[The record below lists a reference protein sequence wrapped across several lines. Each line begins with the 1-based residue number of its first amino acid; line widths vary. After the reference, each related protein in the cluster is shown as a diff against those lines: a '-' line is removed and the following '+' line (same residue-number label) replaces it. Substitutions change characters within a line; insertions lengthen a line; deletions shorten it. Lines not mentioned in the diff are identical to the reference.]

1 MPHSICTSKGNEGWS
16 YFQRL
21 WRTLLVPDIEPRL
34 RLEQLFETETD
45 EFDLH
50 YAFLSR
56 IDLENETECFD
67 IVYGSHESLRSDTTV
82 PLSDTYCRETI
93 TDPEG
98 TLAVSDASAE
108 GWEGDPAYETFGFES
123 YLGTTISVDDE
134 LYGTLCFADTAARD
148 DPINDKEKALVE
160 MHGQWVE
167 YTMTHWGES
176 SFREARIDAIEGRA
190 VSSDAIDSMMD
201 ALESRT
207 RRVVLAT
214 LLDTSETSLATLER
228 RASGTSSDL
237 PDQRPPLARRRAEPV
252 QLPAVD
258 DDHVTPDREQF
269 VDGDALGERR
279 PPAVFAVGA
288 DGEDRSRSDRVE
300 PVGVDGGPPVSRH
313 VGPLPRDLSVAGVE
327 RPDRSAPTEV
337 DPSRRAVPVGPASP
351 VGHFDDRRTIARR
364 RYRQREPSV
373 EIRVDPLTVP
383 RGAPDD
389 ERLVDRDEPVD
400 IH

>member
-148 DPINDKEKALVE
+148 DPINDKE
-160 MHGQWVE
+160 GP
-167 YTMTHWGES
+167 
-176 SFREARIDAIEGRA
+176 RRDARPVGGVHDDPLGRVV
-190 VSSDAIDSMMD
+190 VSGGAHRCYRGTRRLFGRHRLDDGRTR
-201 ALESRT
+201 ESRT

-279 PPAVFAVGA
+279 PPAV
-288 DGEDRSRSDRVE
+288 RRR
-300 PVGVDGGPPVSRH
+300 RRRR
-313 VGPLPRDLSVAGVE
+313 GPLAIGPR
-327 RPDRSAPTEV
+327 R
-337 DPSRRAVPVGPASP
+337 
-351 VGHFDDRRTIARR
+351 ARR
-364 RYRQREPSV
+364 RRRRAAGESA
-373 EIRVDPLTVP
+373 RRSASTRPL
-383 RGAPDD
+383 RRRCRAP
-389 ERLVDRDEPVD
+389 
-400 IH
+400 

>member
-1 MPHSICTSKGNEGWS
+1 
-16 YFQRL
+16 
-21 WRTLLVPDIEPRL
+21 
-34 RLEQLFETETD
+34 
-45 EFDLH
+45 
-50 YAFLSR
+50 
-56 IDLENETECFD
+56 
-67 IVYGSHESLRSDTTV
+67 
-82 PLSDTYCRETI
+82 
-93 TDPEG
+93 
-98 TLAVSDASAE
+98 
-108 GWEGDPAYETFGFES
+108 
-123 YLGTTISVDDE
+123 
-134 LYGTLCFADTAARD
+134 
-148 DPINDKEKALVE
+148 

-327 RPDRSAPTEV
+327 RPDRPPTEV

-373 EIRVDPLTVP
+373 EIRVEPLTVP
-383 RGAPDD
+383 PRRSRRRASRRPRRASRHPLRPTAPRGAHRTGRTGRVATGSSEPPSTSPSPS
-389 ERLVDRDEPVD
+389 LSTATHAFAVDRDAVGGAVPAIRPRLGDAKGSFARLGVEGDQFRSRDRGDQPIARADPVD
-400 IH
+400 RWRRFRPARPARLARFA

>member
-1 MPHSICTSKGNEGWS
+1 MLIENIVQDPSDREERATHHGGWFTQCHTASVRRKGTRGGLIFSGCGERCWSPISNHDSASNSCSKPKPTSSTCITRFCRVSISKTRRSASTSS
-16 YFQRL
+16 
-21 WRTLLVPDIEPRL
+21 TAP
-34 RLEQLFETETD
+34 T
-45 EFDLH
+45 
-50 YAFLSR
+50 
-56 IDLENETECFD
+56 
-67 IVYGSHESLRSDTTV
+67 SLRSDTTV

-258 DDHVTPDREQF
+258 DDHVTPTANSSSTVTLSR
-269 VDGDALGERR
+269 GAAPASGLRR
-279 PPAVFAVGA
+279 
-288 DGEDRSRSDRVE
+288 RRR
-300 PVGVDGGPPVSRH
+300 RR
-313 VGPLPRDLSVAGVE
+313 GPLAIGPR
-327 RPDRSAPTEV
+327 R
-337 DPSRRAVPVGPASP
+337 
-351 VGHFDDRRTIARR
+351 ARR
-364 RYRQREPSV
+364 RRRRAAGESA
-373 EIRVDPLTVP
+373 RRSASTRPL
-383 RGAPDD
+383 RRRCRAP
-389 ERLVDRDEPVD
+389 
-400 IH
+400 

>member
-176 SFREARIDAIEGRA
+176 SFRGGAHRCYRGTRRLFGRHRL
-190 VSSDAIDSMMD
+190 DDG
-201 ALESRT
+201 RT
-207 RRVVLAT
+207 RESHT
-214 LLDTSETSLATLER
+214 
-228 RASGTSSDL
+228 
-237 PDQRPPLARRRAEPV
+237 ARRSRDAVRHQRDQSRHPRTAGKRHV
-252 QLPAVD
+252 VGPTRPATTARPASRGARTAPRRRRRSRD
-258 DDHVTPDREQF
+258 PDREQF
-269 VDGDALGERR
+269 VDGDALGS
-279 PPAVFAVGA
+279 GA
-288 DGEDRSRSDRVE
+288 RQRSS
-300 PVGVDGGPPVSRH
+300 P
-313 VGPLPRDLSVAGVE
+313 
-327 RPDRSAPTEV
+327 SAPTA
-337 DPSRRAVPVGPASP
+337 RTAR
-351 VGHFDDRRTIARR
+351 DRTA
-364 RYRQREPSV
+364 
-373 EIRVDPLTVP
+373 
-383 RGAPDD
+383 
-389 ERLVDRDEPVD
+389 
-400 IH
+400 

>member
-214 LLDTSETSLATLER
+214 LLTPA
-228 RASGTSSDL
+228 
-237 PDQRPPLARRRAEPV
+237 RPVSPPSNGGQAARRRTYPTSDHRSPGVARSPYSS
-252 QLPAVD
+252 PVD

-269 VDGDALGERR
+269 VDGDALGG
-279 PPAVFAVGA
+279 GA
-288 DGEDRSRSDRVE
+288 RQRSS
-300 PVGVDGGPPVSRH
+300 P
-313 VGPLPRDLSVAGVE
+313 
-327 RPDRSAPTEV
+327 SAPTA
-337 DPSRRAVPVGPASP
+337 RTAR
-351 VGHFDDRRTIARR
+351 DRTA
-364 RYRQREPSV
+364 
-373 EIRVDPLTVP
+373 
-383 RGAPDD
+383 
-389 ERLVDRDEPVD
+389 
-400 IH
+400 